1 MDAPT
6 GRSTSS
12 QRSESQEDASGL
24 LSSFDLTSLSN
35 EHVMATVRRRRAATE
50 QGNHPQARI
59 YKKARMRTRNWSE
72 LRQRHGE
79 QANPPPAAPNHQ
91 AEDINHPVVQPVEPV
106 AQDLPA
112 EANHSPAPP
121 PLPTVELRGAPLPRD
136 HLLLLVPPEPDLPN
150 T

>member
-50 QGNHPQARI
+50 QGNHPQACH
-59 YKKARMRTRNWSE
+59 
-72 LRQRHGE
+72 LRYCLKLKCSVPSL
-79 QANPPPAAPNHQ
+79 ANNHVL
-91 AEDINHPVVQPVEPV
+91 A
-106 AQDLPA
+106 
-112 EANHSPAPP
+112 
-121 PLPTVELRGAPLPRD
+121 
-136 HLLLLVPPEPDLPN
+136 
-150 T
+150 